1 MTRPQTTHMD
11 DNHNEHR
18 LLDHERPPPVS
29 EGASLVNN
37 EKSKT
42 GQPEKPWT
50 PGFGPR
56 FPWIASLSILFSFI
70 LVGLMISI
78 TVRADDTKVDSWA
91 VSPPVLLA
99 IFSTVANALIQVA
112 LVRGA
117 AITWWYLA
125 MRPARQSFV
134 QDIHWRW
141 AAAGGIVDAVESI
154 LRRGLSKTAVA
165 CSFATI
171 VAINA
176 PLLQRAVGV
185 RTREDFRAGVQ
196 IGPVYAAPRLPQGF
210 GAVAL
215 GRYKE
220 LSPAKNFS
228 EVMGEYFSRSP
239 MMIQSDRVN
248 ITGEYTTE
256 ITAVGYRFD
265 CTAENTTRLPSY
277 SEVDEGYQYYTGLGA
292 NVFVSSPVYSEKPK
306 DLWNAK
312 FVATLLKNLL
322 REVDTRKDGR
332 QFFYDAV
339 WKPEQGCIDATHGI
353 EVRSRNC
360 DIYPAVVKYPIT
372 ISNNTI
378 KLRPSPSPLNDELV
392 SLETFDEAMED
403 TNRASS
409 THGGLALLLNHRFS
423 ANYTIR
429 PVTPMQDNHRW
440 DALSEGYFAY
450 EMAATAAD
458 EVNCN
463 RRFKDP
469 GPIIYEAVRELALRS
484 ALRAVNT
491 SDPEHKLMLEGEQTE
506 TVAVFVANMAFLYGA
521 VAVTVLATVAV
532 MPLYYGFWKLGRE
545 VSMSPLE
552 VAKAFRAVQLEGV
565 ASNAEIGGLLKGVGG
580 RPIRYGVVEVEEG
593 GWVLGMGKP
602 GRTVHPDEMG
612 ERDSLEGDGES
623 VRGREER

>member
-11 DNHNEHR
+11 DNHNEHP

-125 MRPARQSFV
+125 MRPARQSLV

-239 MMIQSDRVN
+239 MMIQSDGVN

-312 FVATLLKNLL
+312 FVATLLKNPL

-353 EVRSRNC
+353 EVRSRNWYV
-360 DIYPAVVKYPIT
+360 I
-372 ISNNTI
+372 
-378 KLRPSPSPLNDELV
+378 LRLV
-392 SLETFDEAMED
+392 YCT
-403 TNRASS
+403 
-409 THGGLALLLNHRFS
+409 
-423 ANYTIR
+423 
-429 PVTPMQDNHRW
+429 
-440 DALSEGYFAY
+440 
-450 EMAATAAD
+450 
-458 EVNCN
+458 
-463 RRFKDP
+463 
-469 GPIIYEAVRELALRS
+469 
-484 ALRAVNT
+484 T
-491 SDPEHKLMLEGEQTE
+491 SCCILP
-506 TVAVFVANMAFLYGA
+506 
-521 VAVTVLATVAV
+521 
-532 MPLYYGFWKLGRE
+532 
-545 VSMSPLE
+545 
-552 VAKAFRAVQLEGV
+552 
-565 ASNAEIGGLLKGVGG
+565 
-580 RPIRYGVVEVEEG
+580 
-593 GWVLGMGKP
+593 
-602 GRTVHPDEMG
+602 
-612 ERDSLEGDGES
+612 
-623 VRGREER
+623 